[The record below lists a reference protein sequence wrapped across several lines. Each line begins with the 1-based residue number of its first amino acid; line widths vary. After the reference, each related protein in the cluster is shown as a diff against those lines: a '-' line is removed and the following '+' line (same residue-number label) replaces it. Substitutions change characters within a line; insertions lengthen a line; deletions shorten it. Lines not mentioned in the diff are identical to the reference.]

1 MLPPREADH
10 QRTRELCRQAVSV
23 LRAGDA
29 LHLAMALRQGA
40 SHFATLNQ
48 VLAGNAA
55 RHGLALAIKMAT

>member
-1 MLPPREADH
+1 
-10 QRTRELCRQAVSV
+10 
-23 LRAGDA
+23 
-29 LHLAMALRQGA
+29 MALRQGA